1 VSEHK
6 ESENDMSEAPS
17 APRKFV
23 VLLVEDDDALRDE
36 VAELLARD
44 GYHVVAAR
52 DGRQA
57 LGWLDQLRPDLILL
71 DLMLPL
77 VSGWEVLANV
87 RADPTLASVPVVVMT
102 AYADQTPLEVT
113 EVLRKP
119 MGIDQVRQAVRRF
132 CA

>member
-1 VSEHK
+1 
-6 ESENDMSEAPS
+6 MTEAQPA

-23 VLLVEDDDALRDE
+23 VLVVEDDDALRDE
-36 VAELLARD
+36 VAELLADD
-44 GYHVVAAR
+44 GYHVLAVR

-57 LGWLDQLRPDLILL
+57 LAWLDQLRPDLIVL

-87 RADPTLASVPVVVMT
+87 QANPTLASVPVIVIS
-102 AYADQTPLEVT
+102 AYADQTPIEVT
-113 EVLRKP
+113 HVLKKP
-119 MGIDQVRQAVRRF
+119 MGVDQLRDAVRRF